1 LRAAAKRDKALADRA
16 TLTEELSMTR
26 IGRSAVRRSVTHGTL
41 VRLCGLALACCGIGA
56 PTGQAVATVGDAKE
70 IFDILDEN
78 GDGAVTREEFT
89 RMKTEIFYRALKDMD
104 QEQRLAPS
112 DINITPQAFADA
124 DLDGDGK
131 ISGAEFVQAP
141 FTQFEAIDTN
151 GDRKITLEEFRE
163 LLRQYRL

>member
-1 LRAAAKRDKALADRA
+1 
-16 TLTEELSMTR
+16 
-26 IGRSAVRRSVTHGTL
+26 
-41 VRLCGLALACCGIGA
+41 
-56 PTGQAVATVGDAKE
+56 
-70 IFDILDEN
+70 
-78 GDGAVTREEFT
+78 
-89 RMKTEIFYRALKDMD
+89 MKTEIFYRALKDMD

-163 LLRQYRL
+163 LLQQYRL